1 MKKEKPLA
9 VTLCYDSTGVPR
21 VSTRGTSSITKQIIA
36 AAKEYGIPI
45 EQNEELTALLS
56 TVKLHDEIP
65 PKLYAVVAQLLVFIY
80 HINEQK
86 RQDQPDE

>member
-1 MKKEKPLA
+1 MKEEKPLA
-9 VTLCYDSTGVPR
+9 VALRYDGTGAPR
-21 VSTRGTSSITKQIIA
+21 VTAKGEGAIAKQIIA

-56 TVKLHDEIP
+56 TVKLNDEIP
-65 PKLYAVVAQLLVFIY
+65 PKLYVAVAQLLVFLY

-86 RQDQPDE
+86 QQGQSD